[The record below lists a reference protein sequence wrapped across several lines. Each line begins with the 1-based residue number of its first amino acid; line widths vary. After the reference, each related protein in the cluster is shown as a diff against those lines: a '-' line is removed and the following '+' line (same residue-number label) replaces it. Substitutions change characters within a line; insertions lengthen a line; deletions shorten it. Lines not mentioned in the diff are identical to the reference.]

1 MVSVS
6 EFMFVLYDVRLFKQ
20 RHGKIERL
28 LILEVEEG
36 TSSNLGV
43 HAEGVEQRRLRQN
56 KIHLTEL
63 QIISVS
69 SGPKASIAG
78 EQPTAFLSLAVIRQA
93 GLGNS
98 NIEALQSSPPA
109 TT

>member
-28 LILEVEEG
+28 LILEVDEG

-43 HAEGVEQRRLRQN
+43 HAEGVEQRRLRQ
-56 KIHLTEL
+56 KKYTWLSYKSFL
-63 QIISVS
+63 FPQV
-69 SGPKASIAG
+69 PKRALLASN
-78 EQPTAFLSLAVIRQA
+78 L
-93 GLGNS
+93 
-98 NIEALQSSPPA
+98 PPFCL
-109 TT
+109 